1 MEVTAARGLAGLI
14 AAWAHL
20 YEDQKLVS
28 AGVTWVHL
36 SGILL
41 GGGAAISADREALS
55 FDPGDAQR
63 ARELAR
69 WRAVHRWV
77 IGGLS
82 LTVVSGLL
90 MLFSDLKTF
99 LPSVLYWSK
108 MALVALLLLN
118 GWLRLRAE
126 RSLETGSNAGLTIFR
141 RTSIISLGLWFG
153 ILLAGMM
160 LTTL

>member
-1 MEVTAARGLAGLI
+1 MTDSGLI
-14 AAWAHL
+14 ARWAHL
-20 YEDQKLVS
+20 YEDQKILS

-41 GGGAAISADREALS
+41 GGGAAVAADREGLR
-55 FDPGDAQR
+55 FDPRDAFR

-77 IGGLS
+77 LVGLA
-82 LTVVSGLL
+82 LIILSGLL

-99 LPSVLYWSK
+99 LPSVLYWTK
-108 MALVALLLLN
+108 MALVVALLFN
-118 GWLRLRAE
+118 GYLRLRAE
-126 RSLETGSNAGLTIFR
+126 RVLETGSDNGLRTFR
-141 RTSIISLGLWFG
+141 ATSIVSLVLWFT

>member
-1 MEVTAARGLAGLI
+1 MIATGGIAGLI
-14 AAWAHL
+14 ERWAHL

-41 GGGAAISADREALS
+41 GGGAAIVADREALA
-55 FDPGDAQR
+55 FDPRDAHR
-63 ARELAR
+63 SRDLAR
-69 WRAVHRWV
+69 WRAVHTWV
-77 IGGLS
+77 IAGLS

-108 MALVALLLLN
+108 MSLVALLLLN
-118 GWLRLRAE
+118 GYLRLRAE
-126 RSLETGSNAGLTIFR
+126 RSLEGGSDADLTLFR
-141 RTSIISLGLWFG
+141 RTSIFSLGLWFG

>member
-1 MEVTAARGLAGLI
+1 MTAAGGVAGLI
-14 AAWAHL
+14 ARWAHL

-41 GGGAAISADREALS
+41 GGGAAIVADREALA
-55 FDPGDAQR
+55 FDPQDAHR
-63 ARELAR
+63 SRDLAR
-69 WRAVHRWV
+69 WRSVHTWV
-77 IGGLS
+77 ITGLS
-82 LTVVSGLL
+82 LIVVSGLL

-99 LPSVLYWSK
+99 LPSALYWTK
-108 MALVALLLLN
+108 MALVGVLLLN
-118 GWLRLRAE
+118 GYVRLRAE
-126 RSLETGSNAGLTIFR
+126 RSLEAGGDAALATFR
-141 RTSIISLGLWFG
+141 RTSILSLVLWFA